1 MTETV
6 EPTWTPDEVAAY
18 LRVPK
23 ATLYQWR
30 WKNYGPPAAKVG
42 RGLRYEVADVVAWF
56 QAQKTAA

>member
-1 MTETV
+1 MTEMV
-6 EPTWTPDEVAAY
+6 EPTWTVDEVAAY

-42 RGLRYEVADVVAWF
+42 RGLRYERDDVVAWLV
-56 QAQKTAA
+56 AQKQAA

>member
-1 MTETV
+1 MAETV

-42 RGLRYEVADVVAWF
+42 RGLRYLRADVEAWLA
-56 QAQKTAA
+56 AQMDAA